1 MTEAI
6 DPAPI
11 DPAPIDP
18 APIDPKHFR
27 RVLGHFPTGVA
38 VITGLD
44 ADGNPGGLAI
54 GSFSSVSLDPPLV
67 AFMPDKNSST
77 WPKIRDY
84 GHFCVNILGS
94 DQESV
99 CRTFAISGGDK
110 FADLSWRPSSSGCPT
125 LDGSLAWIDCDLEAV
140 HEAGD
145 HFIVIG
151 RVRELDVVGNTLPL
165 VFFQG
170 GYGRFSSLSLAAWE
184 SDLALQM
191 RSADLARPYM
201 ERLAQELEVECVAS
215 AIVGAD
221 MVLLARAGQLESDF
235 SLPTAVGQRIPFEP
249 PVGTA
254 FVAWA
259 SESAQQVWLDRLDKS
274 APPETL
280 EALQRTLAEVRAA
293 GYSVGRGH
301 RWHSEA
307 AQVMSRPDPTLH
319 AEETSEQLHQLIGL
333 LPPDYESPVAA
344 PGDERTVSTPV
355 FGPGGSVVMVL
366 SAVLTGSA
374 HLSDGDSP
382 LSDLAFTVVR
392 LRAAAAAVTEALHGA
407 APEGV

>member
-1 MTEAI
+1 VTEI
-6 DPAPI
+6 DAGS
-11 DPAPIDP
+11 
-18 APIDPKHFR
+18 IDPKHFR

-38 VITGLD
+38 VITGID
-44 ADGNPGGLAI
+44 ADGKPGGLAI

-77 WPKIRDY
+77 WPRLRDS

-94 DQESV
+94 DQEEV
-99 CRTFAISGGDK
+99 CRTFAVSGGDK
-110 FADLSWRPSSSGCPT
+110 FADLTWKAAGSGSPI
-125 LDGSLAWIDCDLEAV
+125 LDGVLAWIDCDLDVV

-145 HFIVIG
+145 HDIVIG
-151 RVRELDVVGNTLPL
+151 RVRELEVSGTTLPL

-191 RSADLARPYM
+191 RSADLARPHM
-201 ERLAQELEVECVAS
+201 EAVAAELDIECVAS
-215 AIVGAD
+215 AVVGPD
-221 MVLLARAGQLESDF
+221 MVLLARAGNLPTG

-259 SESAQQVWLDRLDKS
+259 PASAQRAWLSRLGKDV
-274 APPETL
+274 APEHL
-280 EALQRTLAEVRAA
+280 EALDRTLAEVREA

-301 RWHSEA
+301 RWHEQA
-307 AQVMSRPDPTLH
+307 AQVMARPDPTIDQDE
-319 AEETSEQLHQLIGL
+319 ATAQLHELIGM
-333 LPPDYESPVAA
+333 LPPDYESPAGAGVDA
-344 PGDERTVSTPV
+344 RTVSTPV
-355 FGPGGSVVMVL
+355 FGPGGGVVMVL
-366 SAVLTGSA
+366 SGVLTRMADVG
-374 HLSDGDSP
+374 GEESP
-382 LSDLAFTVVR
+382 LSNLAFTVAR

>member
-1 MTEAI
+1 
-6 DPAPI
+6 
-11 DPAPIDP
+11 
-18 APIDPKHFR
+18 
-27 RVLGHFPTGVA
+27 V
-38 VITGLD
+38 
-44 ADGNPGGLAI
+44 
-54 GSFSSVSLDPPLV
+54 
-67 AFMPDKNSST
+67 
-77 WPKIRDY
+77 
-84 GHFCVNILGS
+84 
-94 DQESV
+94 
-99 CRTFAISGGDK
+99 
-110 FADLSWRPSSSGCPT
+110 
-125 LDGSLAWIDCDLEAV
+125 LDGVLAWIDCDLEVV

-151 RVRELDVVGNTLPL
+151 RVRELDVVGSTLPL

-184 SDLALQM
+184 SDLGLQM

-201 ERLAQELEVECVAS
+201 ERLAAELEVECVAS

-221 MVLLARAGQLESDF
+221 MVLLARAGQLESN

-259 SESAQQVWLDRLDKS
+259 SASAQKVWFDRLDKN

-280 EALQRTLAEVRAA
+280 EALHRTLAEVKAA

-301 RWHSEA
+301 RWHSQA
-307 AQVMSRPDPTLH
+307 AEVMSRPDPTLH
-319 AEETSEQLHQLIGL
+319 TDETSARLHQLIGL
-333 LPPDYESPVAA
+333 LPPDYESPVADPDDA
-344 PGDERTVSTPV
+344 RTVSTPV

-366 SAVLTGSA
+366 SAVLTGA
-374 HLSDGDSP
+374 VRMSDGDSP

-407 APEGV
+407 VPEGV